1 MRIFTAD
8 VPELERYIS
17 LEDAKL
23 RQELVSLRWRKTDV
37 KALHFLEK
45 RYNLMLTSLR
55 NKNHLNDTPYCSHVP
70 RAFTKYLQCGD
81 WVGRGPENKPTGVN
95 FLAVNFLAVNFLAV
109 IPF

>member
-8 VPELERYIS
+8 VPELERYLS

-45 RYNLMLTSLR
+45 RYDLMLTSLR
-55 NKNHLNDTPYCSHVP
+55 KKKNHLILIH
-70 RAFTKYLQCGD
+70 L
-81 WVGRGPENKPTGVN
+81 
-95 FLAVNFLAVNFLAV
+95 L
-109 IPF
+109 

>member
-8 VPELERYIS
+8 VPELERYLS

-45 RYNLMLTSLR
+45 RYDLMLTSLR
-55 NKNHLNDTPYCSHVP
+55 KKKKSFNTNTPTVAMFPGHLH
-70 RAFTKYLQCGD
+70 G
-81 WVGRGPENKPTGVN
+81 WGGRELGGWGPGNKPTGVDS
-95 FLAVNFLAVNFLAV
+95 LAV

>member
-55 NKNHLNDTPYCSHVP
+55 NKNHLNDTPTV
-70 RAFTKYLQCGD
+70 AM
-81 WVGRGPENKPTGVN
+81 
-95 FLAVNFLAVNFLAV
+95 FL
-109 IPF
+109 